1 MAPEGVNVRGPVSV
15 PGPRLDSAGGVA
27 TKTGAMLKDN
37 PVMKKLVETGEE
49 QVGRLAQQLLANERF
64 VSALQALVSKTLM
77 AKGTLDKSLRSAL
90 SAANLPSTSDVEAL
104 KGKVDDL
111 ERMLASIEA
120 KVDALGRK

>member
-1 MAPEGVNVRGPVSV
+1 MPQ
-15 PGPRLDSAGGVA
+15 SAG
-27 TKTGAMLKDN
+27 DN
-37 PVMKKLVETGEE
+37 P
-49 QVGRLAQQLLANERF
+49 VGRLAQQLLANERF
-64 VSALQALVSKTLM
+64 VSALQALVSRTLM

-120 KVDALGRK
+120 KVDALARK

>member
-1 MAPEGVNVRGPVSV
+1 
-15 PGPRLDSAGGVA
+15 
-27 TKTGAMLKDN
+27 MLKDN

-64 VSALQALVSKTLM
+64 VSALQALVSRTLM

-120 KVDALGRK
+120 KVDALARK